1 MYALVMANA
10 PELVT
15 VFRSADESAGDD
27 AEQVCDLLVEAGL
40 TAIAVDDSEP
50 GVMEGCWEVRVP
62 ADQAGKADEVMAAS
76 AGNVPAEGDPSDDLD
91 LIPLFE
97 EGTDLT
103 ELEAMNLKTLLEA
116 NGIPAVVIG
125 SSTLPN
131 IPFEVRV
138 PQDMLESAE
147 QVVADA
153 ASAPASGE
161 GVEGPP
167 HVG

>member
-1 MYALVMANA
+1 MET
-10 PELVT
+10 PTELVT
-15 VFRSADESAGDD
+15 VFRSADASADDD

-40 TAIAVDDSEP
+40 TAIVVDDSEP
-50 GVMEGCWEVRVP
+50 GVVEGCWEVRVP
-62 ADQAGKADEVMAAS
+62 ANQAEHADQLISAS
-76 AGNVPAEGDPSDDLD
+76 AAAMENRGDPSDDLD

-116 NGIPAVVIG
+116 NGIPTVVVG
-125 SSTLPN
+125 SSQLPN

-138 PQDMLESAE
+138 PQDLLETAE

-153 ASAPASGE
+153 SAAATATDNVEEPPAGQT
-161 GVEGPP
+161 P
-167 HVG
+167 

>member
-1 MYALVMANA
+1 MYALGMEN
-10 PELVT
+10 PTELVT

-27 AEQVCDLLVEAGL
+27 AEQICDLLVEAGL

-62 ADQAGKADEVMAAS
+62 AEQAEQADQMIAAS
-76 AGNVPAEGDPSDDLD
+76 AGTVPAEGDPSDEMD

-116 NGIPAVVIG
+116 NGIPTVVYG
-125 SSTLPN
+125 SSQLPN
-131 IPFEVRV
+131 IPFDVRV
-138 PQDMLESAE
+138 PQDMLEAAE

-153 ASAPASGE
+153 ATAATAESGE
-161 GVEGPP
+161 EPQ
-167 HVG
+167 VG

>member
-1 MYALVMANA
+1 MET
-10 PELVT
+10 PTELVT
-15 VFRSADESAGDD
+15 VFRSADTSAGDD

-40 TAIAVDDSEP
+40 TAIVVDDSEP
-50 GVMEGCWEVRVP
+50 GVVEGCWEVRVP
-62 ADQAGKADEVMAAS
+62 ASQAEHADQVIAAS
-76 AGNVPAEGDPSDDLD
+76 AAAIEHRGNPSDDLD

-116 NGIPAVVIG
+116 NGIPTVVVG
-125 SSTLPN
+125 SSQLPN

-138 PQDMLESAE
+138 PQDQLEAAE

-153 ASAPASGE
+153 SAAATATDFAEEPPAGQT
-161 GVEGPP
+161 P
-167 HVG
+167 